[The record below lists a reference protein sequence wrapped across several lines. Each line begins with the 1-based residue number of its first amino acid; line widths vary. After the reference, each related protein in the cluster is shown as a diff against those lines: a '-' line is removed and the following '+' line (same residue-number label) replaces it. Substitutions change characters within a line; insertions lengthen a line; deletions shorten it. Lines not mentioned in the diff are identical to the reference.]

1 MSDKVNVL
9 QDDLKD
15 CGVCSLLSIIRYYK
29 GNISKEY
36 LRELSNTTT
45 SGVTALDLLKCARE
59 IGFEA
64 YGIKG
69 KLSDLNNN
77 ILPAIAHVIIDKKY
91 PHFVVIYNINY
102 KKKQV
107 LIMDPA
113 CGFVNYSFDD
123 FENKSTSYFLIMK
136 PKQNIPNL
144 VDKNNYVEIIKRI
157 IIDYKKVFITIIMIS
172 MFYMVFSII
181 ESYQFKLLYE
191 EFSKTIDNEIKLVFI
206 ILIILTFSKNLFNYL
221 RVNLIDLFNII
232 LDKTLIKDA
241 FYHIINLPYL
251 YYRNHTNGDLLT
263 RINDLGNLK
272 KLVSNLFI
280 TIFVDLTLAIIILI
294 VMINISSALS
304 LITISSL
311 LLYSLVV
318 FMSIKGLKKIIRT
331 NYKEAAKVNN
341 QLVESLASFE
351 TIKNFSIQHYIYKD
365 FIEKYDSYSNNNKV
379 LSKKLNRETFFK
391 NLFIT
396 IGNLFVIYI
405 GIIKLNNNELS
416 LSSLITYMS
425 LSNYLID
432 PIRNILNLH
441 VEYQNVKESI
451 FRIKEVYCIPKEET
465 IKGNRS
471 IDYLNGSIDVSH
483 VSYSYNGI
491 DKVIKDVSFS
501 IREGERVLISGNSG
515 SGKSTL
521 IKLIIKYLDSN
532 YQGSITVGGFDLK
545 DIDIFSLR
553 KNICYVSQNEYL
565 YTDTI
570 YRNITF
576 GKRIKYDEF
585 LKITKKIFVNEIVK
599 NSSLG
604 YNYVIEN
611 NGENISGGEKERI
624 IIARSIFQNASIYIY
639 DESFS
644 EIDVNRER
652 KILEYLFSEYPNKTF
667 IVISHRFTNEDL
679 FNKKIT
685 VGGGKYEFIK

>member
-1 MSDKVNVL
+1 M
-9 QDDLKD
+9 
-15 CGVCSLLSIIRYYK
+15 
-29 GNISKEY
+29 
-36 LRELSNTTT
+36 
-45 SGVTALDLLKCARE
+45 
-59 IGFEA
+59 
-64 YGIKG
+64 IKG
-69 KLSDLNNN
+69 SNFFNN
-77 ILPAIAHVIIDKKY
+77 
-91 PHFVVIYNINY
+91 
-102 KKKQV
+102 
-107 LIMDPA
+107 
-113 CGFVNYSFDD
+113 
-123 FENKSTSYFLIMK
+123 
-136 PKQNIPNL
+136 
-144 VDKNNYVEIIKRI
+144 
-157 IIDYKKVFITIIMIS
+157 
-172 MFYMVFSII
+172 
-181 ESYQFKLLYE
+181 
-191 EFSKTIDNEIKLVFI
+191 
-206 ILIILTFSKNLFNYL
+206 KNLYKFRKL
-221 RVNLIDLFNII
+221 H
-232 LDKTLIKDA
+232 TLCV
-241 FYHIINLPYL
+241 H
-251 YYRNHTNGDLLT
+251 
-263 RINDLGNLK
+263 
-272 KLVSNLFI
+272 
-280 TIFVDLTLAIIILI
+280 
-294 VMINISSALS
+294 
-304 LITISSL
+304 
-311 LLYSLVV
+311 
-318 FMSIKGLKKIIRT
+318 
-331 NYKEAAKVNN
+331 
-341 QLVESLASFE
+341 
-351 TIKNFSIQHYIYKD
+351 